1 LPAVPPVSL
10 APVVILA
17 CGNPSRGDDA
27 LGPMLLDRLQD
38 WLAGEGLSTGYEL
51 IGDFQWQVEHALD
64 LAGRR
69 LALFLDAGQRTP
81 APWVLRQVQALATP
95 TPSTHALSPEA
106 VLAVLARIGQPAPPT
121 FVLGVAGERFELGEG
136 LSAAASRHAEGAFAL
151 LQALCRTPRV
161 DAWQALAT
169 GEPGGF
175 VRWSARDAQ

>member
-1 LPAVPPVSL
+1 VLP

-38 WLAGEGLSTGYEL
+38 WLAGEGLNAGFEL

-64 LAGRR
+64 LAGRQ
-69 LALFLDAGQRTP
+69 LALFIDAGQRTP
-81 APWVLRQVQALATP
+81 APWDFRQVQAIATP

-106 VLAVLARIGQPAPPT
+106 VLAVLSRIGQQAPPT
-121 FVLGVAGERFELGEG
+121 FVLGVAGERFALGEG
-136 LSAAASRHAEGAFAL
+136 LSAAASSHADGAFTL

-161 DAWQALAT
+161 DAWQAWVS
-169 GEPGGF
+169 GRPGDR
-175 VRWSARDAQ
+175 VRGPARDGR